1 MKSSSLKQLWVLMA
15 TVFVDMMGFLIVAPT
30 LPFYATHLGARPLV
44 VTLIISSYFFA
55 QLLSAPFWGRF
66 SDRYGRR
73 PALLVG
79 LGSSAIAYLLFGLA
93 NSIWLLFLFRM
104 VQGAGGG
111 TTGVVQAYVSD
122 SVEPGKRA
130 EALGWISAATSAG
143 VMIGPLLGSL
153 ASYLGQS
160 GPGLLAAGLC
170 ILNCLSAWK
179 WLPESHRREP
189 AQAGADSPKV
199 VHQPLLRSVFKVL
212 SEPGSP
218 VSSLI
223 WIYTIG
229 MLAFMGMNGILALY
243 LGKVYG
249 FTEHTIGYLYGYI
262 GAIGIVMRAVLLG
275 PTIRRFGEVGVTR
288 MGSLSLVL
296 GLGLAPVPAL
306 FAFSQP
312 TRFVLLALALL
323 LVPVGTALLFPAT
336 TALVSRC
343 AARSE
348 MGQTMGVQQAFGSVA
363 RLVGPV
369 AAGALYEVD
378 IRFPFWA
385 AAAVMLA
392 TGFLTSRLRE
402 PTGEPTVPAVT
413 SLPPIL
419 NAMPLLEETPEE
431 TPDEVPAADLT

>member
-1 MKSSSLKQLWVLMA
+1 MQSSSLKQLWVLMA
-15 TVFVDMMGFLIVAPT
+15 TVFVDMMGFLIVQPT

-44 VTLIISSYFFA
+44 VTLIISSFFCA

-79 LGSSAIAYLLFGLA
+79 LGSSAVAYVLFGLA
-93 NSIWLLFLFRM
+93 NSIWLLFLFRI

-122 SVEPGKRA
+122 TVPPEKRA
-130 EALGWISAATSAG
+130 EALGWISAATNAG

-153 ASYLGQS
+153 ATYLGKS
-160 GPGLLAAGLC
+160 GPGFVAAGLC
-170 ILNCLSAWK
+170 MLNVLSAWR
-179 WLPESHRREP
+179 WLPESQRKE
-189 AQAGADSPKV
+189 AADAPRPQR
-199 VHQPLLRSVFKVL
+199 QPLHRSVLKVL
-212 SEPGSP
+212 SDPGSP

-229 MLAFMGMNGILALY
+229 MLAFMAMNGILALY

-275 PTIRRFGEVGVTR
+275 PTVRRFGEVGVTR

-296 GLGLAPVPAL
+296 GLALAPVPAL
-306 FAFSQP
+306 FALSQP
-312 TRFVLLALALL
+312 VRLVFLALALL

-336 TALVSRC
+336 TALVSRRT
-343 AARSE
+343 ARSE

-378 IRFPFWA
+378 IRFPFWG

-392 TGFLTSRLRE
+392 TSFLTSRLTEAE
-402 PTGEPTVPAVT
+402 PEKVAPAE
-413 SLPPIL
+413 
-419 NAMPLLEETPEE
+419 ARA
-431 TPDEVPAADLT
+431 PDQV